1 MKYTNIIAYFF
12 QYTNINAI
20 LNKKRLNQTYN
31 EKYLGNYAIKLIF
44 IRYNKKRLFMKTD
57 IATIITC
64 FNRKNKTIAC
74 LKNLYKACALYN
86 VNHQTSTIELTV
98 FLTDDGC
105 TDGTADAIK
114 AEFCDKNIHIIKGN
128 GHCYWAGGMRL
139 AWKEALKASTPW
151 EYYLLI
157 NDDTIVLSNVF
168 EELIRTHNY
177 VLETTGNVGIY
188 SGITCDINDETKI
201 TYGGEIFKSNNKG
214 DSLAVKPSDTPK
226 KVDLTNANILLIP
239 KRVIEKI
246 GIFHKGYIHGCA
258 DYDYSLTAQR
268 ENIPTFTTAHIC
280 GKCEFDHMDGK
291 SEIDRLISMSFN
303 ERKKYI
309 LHPTHSDKDYLLFI
323 KRNLPKRYI
332 FCWILRKIRLYLP
345 YLYKQICIM
354 RKLENYK

>member
-1 MKYTNIIAYFF
+1 
-12 QYTNINAI
+12 
-20 LNKKRLNQTYN
+20 
-31 EKYLGNYAIKLIF
+31 
-44 IRYNKKRLFMKTD
+44 
-57 IATIITC
+57 
-64 FNRKNKTIAC
+64 
-74 LKNLYKACALYN
+74 
-86 VNHQTSTIELTV
+86 
-98 FLTDDGC
+98 
-105 TDGTADAIK
+105 
-114 AEFCDKNIHIIKGN
+114 
-128 GHCYWAGGMRL
+128 MRL

-157 NDDTIVLSNVF
+157 NDDTMVLSNVF